1 MLPIRLCVW
10 IKDGALCPNV
20 VEGNTDY
27 CGTHN
32 RAIRKADQTQVK
44 EKKPINKVS
53 AKRAV
58 ENKEYARLR
67 RDYLE
72 AYPVCEVVECHR
84 KSNQIHHMAGRSN
97 DLLNNVDHWLAV
109 CDVCHQRIHAEPIW
123 AENNGYIVKRSV

>member
-1 MLPIRLCVW
+1 MSHVYMCKHCWEKPVENRDTGLC
-10 IKDGALCPNV
+10 AS
-20 VEGNTDY
+20 
-27 CGTHN
+27 CG
-32 RAIRKADQTQVK
+32 RAQRKADQTQVK

-84 KSNQIHHMAGRSN
+84 KATEIHHIKGRAN
-97 DLLNNVDHWLAV
+97 ELLTDVNYFLAV

-123 AENNGYIVKRSV
+123 AEASGYIEKRSI

>member
-1 MLPIRLCVW
+1 MKHDLWCIECEERIIENPDTRLCATCARD
-10 IKDGALCPNV
+10 K
-20 VEGNTDY
+20 
-27 CGTHN
+27 
-32 RAIRKADQTQVK
+32 RKAENTKVK

-53 AKRAV
+53 PKRAV
-58 ENKEYARLR
+58 ENQQYAKLR

-97 DLLNNVDHWLAV
+97 ELLTNVDLFLAT

-123 AENNGYIVKRSV
+123 AEKNGYIVKRSV